1 MQLNTT
7 TALVSALISA
17 VIGFGLAFLIERK
30 LRSHMQKKS
39 QRILTTIAMTSFGY
53 GLMATLNE
61 VIGFPLQGLHI
72 RYDKLIGFVVANM
85 LFLPILL
92 LVIAKLI
99 GLNNKS
105 VDAELSIVSNPTT
118 DSSLKYFLMI
128 AGALLVAYFGFSAVG
143 GSSPLSA
150 ATYDFYFKTDYKNC
164 NSEFDTKPLFSL
176 KFLFKKETNEIF
188 MTSEVDDN
196 GTRKQQIR
204 KLDNCS
210 VLDPKNWSCG
220 GDWIGRYQSPKY
232 MFIDGEFAYD
242 KGADSIPSC
251 EIKIVKR

>member
-7 TALVSALISA
+7 TALLSALISA

-61 VIGFPLQGLHI
+61 LIGFPLQGLHI

-105 VDAELSIVSNPTT
+105 VDADVSVASDPAIG
-118 DSSLKYFLMI
+118 SSFKYFLMV
-128 AGALLVAYFGFSAVG
+128 AGALLVAYLGFSAVE
-143 GSSPLSA
+143 GSSSSG
-150 ATYDFYFKTDYKNC
+150 ATYDFYLKEDYNNC
-164 NSEFDTKPLFSL
+164 YSPFETKPSFSL
-176 KFLFKKETNEIF
+176 RFLFKKETNEIF
-188 MTSEVDDN
+188 MTSEIDDN

-210 VLDPKNWSCG
+210 VLDSKNWTCG
-220 GDWIGRYQSPKY
+220 GEWIGSYQTPKY
-232 MFIDGEFAYD
+232 MFIDGSFAYD
-242 KGADSIPSC
+242 KGVDGLANCDV
-251 EIKIVKR
+251 KFVKR